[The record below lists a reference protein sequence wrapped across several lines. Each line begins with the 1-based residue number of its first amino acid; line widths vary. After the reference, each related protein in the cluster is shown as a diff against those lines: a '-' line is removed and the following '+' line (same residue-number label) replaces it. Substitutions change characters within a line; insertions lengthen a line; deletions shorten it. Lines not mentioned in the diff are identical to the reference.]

1 MKWKGKWFKNKVDER
16 QEKDLMMVEH
26 YGFWLMYYMLLAA
39 ILIQT
44 FFVEDGFEMAKA
56 EWIIFMVT
64 SLVCVLGWAWKGVW
78 NYQNRKIPGMRTCLL
93 YSIGSS
99 VGIGIPFGILF
110 ALKSDGGGVGKI
122 MRQTFTTMAII
133 FVISLLAFVV
143 IGTVARHREKTLA
156 ERDFDD
162 EDDSDE
168 I

>member
-1 MKWKGKWFKNKVDER
+1 
-16 QEKDLMMVEH
+16 
-26 YGFWLMYYMLLAA
+26 
-39 ILIQT
+39 
-44 FFVEDGFEMAKA
+44 
-56 EWIIFMVT
+56 
-64 SLVCVLGWAWKGVW
+64 
-78 NYQNRKIPGMRTCLL
+78 MRTCLL

-143 IGTVARHREKTLA
+143 IGTMARHREKTLA